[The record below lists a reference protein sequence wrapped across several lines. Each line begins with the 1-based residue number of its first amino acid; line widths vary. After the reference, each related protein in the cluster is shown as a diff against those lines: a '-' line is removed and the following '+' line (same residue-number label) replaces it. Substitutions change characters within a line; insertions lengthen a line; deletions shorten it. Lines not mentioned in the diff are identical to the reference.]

1 MKVKTIII
9 LLILVVATGILSM
22 DCTKE
27 ADDLAPISTLSFEEV
42 DRRVRSSF
50 TKSEAERYS
59 RELKGTR
66 VRWSG
71 VVKDIDEMG
80 MVYIAVAGVKPNVKF
95 RMKKNRSSDLE
106 HGQEVMFVGAIEKVY
121 IVETFP
127 PMPNTH
133 VFLDHARIE

>member
-1 MKVKTIII
+1 MKAKTIII
-9 LLILVVATGILSM
+9 LLILVIAAGIFSTNWKKL
-22 DCTKE
+22 
-27 ADDLAPISTLSFEEV
+27 ADDSAPISTLSFEEV
-42 DRRVRSSF
+42 DRRVRSRY

-59 RELKGTR
+59 HELKGTR
-66 VRWSG
+66 VRWTG

-95 RMKKNRSSDLE
+95 HIKQDRMSVQER
-106 HGQEVMFVGAIEKVY
+106 GQEVMFVGTIEKVY

-133 VFLDHARIE
+133 VLLNHAMIE